1 MKLITIWAPLMLL
14 AVATI
19 VFGQARPQKSGSALA
34 NAPAKMRERQNP
46 FAYSESARVA
56 GRKLFM
62 RHCAECH
69 GPTAEGSE
77 QAPSLLARAG
87 AATPGTLHWFIKNG
101 NLRRGMPSWSRLP
114 DQQLWQVVT
123 YLKTLTD

>member
-1 MKLITIWAPLMLL
+1 MKLIPISTLLLIVVTTIS
-14 AVATI
+14 
-19 VFGQARPQKSGSALA
+19 FGQARSQKWGSALA
-34 NAPAKMRERQNP
+34 SVPTKVRERQNP
-46 FAYSESARVA
+46 FANSESARVA

-69 GPTAEGSE
+69 GPTAEGSR
-77 QAPSLLARAG
+77 QAPSLLAPAE

>member
-1 MKLITIWAPLMLL
+1 MKRITISTPLMLIAL
-14 AVATI
+14 TTI
-19 VFGQARPQKSGSALA
+19 VFGQARQQKLGSALA
-34 NAPAKMRERQNP
+34 NAPTKISERQNP
-46 FAYSESARVA
+46 FANSESARIA

>member
-1 MKLITIWAPLMLL
+1 MKLITISTPLMLIAL
-14 AVATI
+14 TTI
-19 VFGQARPQKSGSALA
+19 VFGQARPEKRGSALA
-34 NAPAKMRERQNP
+34 IAPTKMRERQNP
-46 FAYSESARVA
+46 FANDESARIA

-69 GPTAEGSE
+69 GATAEGGV
-77 QAPSLLARAG
+77 QAPSLLAISG
-87 AATPGTLHWFIKNG
+87 AATPGTLQWFIKKG

-114 DQQLWQVVT
+114 DQRLWQVVT

>member
-1 MKLITIWAPLMLL
+1 MKLVMTSIPLMLI
-14 AVATI
+14 AVTTI
-19 VFGQARPQKSGSALA
+19 VLGQARPQKPGSALA
-34 NAPAKMRERQNP
+34 NAPTKMRERQNP
-46 FAYSESARVA
+46 FANSESARVA

-69 GPTAEGSE
+69 GATAEGSVH
-77 QAPSLLARAG
+77 APSLLAIAG

>member
-1 MKLITIWAPLMLL
+1 MKLIPISTLLLIVVTTIS
-14 AVATI
+14 
-19 VFGQARPQKSGSALA
+19 FGQARSEKSGSALA
-34 NAPAKMRERQNP
+34 NVPTKVSERQNP
-46 FAYSESARVA
+46 FANSESARVA
-56 GRKLFM
+56 GKKLFM

-69 GPTAEGSE
+69 GPTAEGSG
-77 QAPSLLARAG
+77 QAPSLLATAG
-87 AATPGTLHWFIKNG
+87 AATPTLHWFIKNG